1 MHNALFRCIIPYD
14 HPVQYNGDNMLVHN
28 SAFSYN
34 DWVGQGNLGTVMD
47 KANSGEFSQNTL
59 YYNGPA
65 HGLRYTGR
73 NSNVTLNHMEG
84 QCWGLIQEDGASIQ
98 ISTGAKI
105 KSSVF
110 GNLIPKSF
118 YLL

>member
-1 MHNALFRCIIPYD
+1 MIGCASARYFAWPHWGGNFQTWAISFAPSCSEITLD

-47 KANSGEFSQNTL
+47 KASSGEFSQNTL

-65 HGLRYTGR
+65 HGLRYIRG
-73 NSNVTLNHMEG
+73 VTIPA
-84 QCWGLIQEDGASIQ
+84 QRP
-98 ISTGAKI
+98 
-105 KSSVF
+105 VF
-110 GNLIPKSF
+110 
-118 YLL
+118 